1 MGIRSFKDLI
11 VWKKSIDLIDDI
23 YRLTHQFPKS
33 ETYGLSSQVQR
44 AAVSV
49 AANIAEGNGRDSTKE
64 YIHHL
69 SFSLGSL
76 AEVETYLVVC
86 VRLGYPQQHGVV
98 AIESRSDEIGR
109 MLRSLQK
116 ALRTKLR
123 NDDDFQPP
131 SLSPS
136 PQP

>member
-1 MGIRSFKDLI
+1 MTVRSFRDLI
-11 VWKKSIDLIDDI
+11 VWQRSIELIEEV
-23 YRLTHQFPKS
+23 YRLTQGFPKQ
-33 ETYGLSSQVQR
+33 ETYGLSSQLQR

-49 AANIAEGNGRDSTKE
+49 AANIAEGNGRESTKE

-86 VRLGYPQQHGVV
+86 TKLGYATPKAV
-98 AIESRSDEIGR
+98 AGMESKSDEIGK

-116 ALRTKLR
+116 ALRAKLR
-123 NDDDFQPP
+123 RDDDRT
-131 SLSPS
+131 SP
-136 PQP
+136 

>member
-1 MGIRSFKDLI
+1 MAIRSFKELI
-11 VWKKSIDLIDDI
+11 VWQRSIDLIDDI
-23 YRLTHQFPKS
+23 YRLTHRFPKS
-33 ETYGLSSQVQR
+33 EMYGLSSQFQR

-86 VRLGYPQQHGVV
+86 VRLGYASQPAV
-98 AIESRSDEIGR
+98 APIESKADEIGR

-116 ALRTKLR
+116 ALRNKLR
-123 NDDDFQPP
+123 DNDK
-131 SLSPS
+131 

>member
-1 MGIRSFKDLI
+1 MAIRSLKDLI
-11 VWKKSIDLIDDI
+11 VWQRSIQLIDDI
-23 YRLTHQFPKS
+23 YRLTRGFPKS

-76 AEVETYLVVC
+76 AKVETFLVVSL
-86 VRLGYPQQHGVV
+86 RLGYAPQTVIAGL
-98 AIESRSDEIGR
+98 ESECDEIGKCCAAYR
-109 MLRSLQK
+109 RHCGQ
-116 ALRTKLR
+116 
-123 NDDDFQPP
+123 N
-131 SLSPS
+131 
-136 PQP
+136 

>member
-1 MGIRSFKDLI
+1 MAVRSFKDLI
-11 VWKKSIDLIDDI
+11 VWQKSIDLIDDI
-23 YRLTHQFPKS
+23 YRLTRQFPKS
-33 ETYGLSSQVQR
+33 ETYSLSSQFQR

-49 AANIAEGNGRDSTKE
+49 AANIAEGNGRESTKE

-69 SFSLGSL
+69 SYSLGSL
-76 AEVETYLVVC
+76 AEVETYLVVS
-86 VRLGYPQQHGVV
+86 VRLGYADQLAVTP
-98 AIESRSDEIGR
+98 IESKANEIGR

-123 NDDDFQPP
+123 RDDDDQPNQ
-131 SLSPS
+131 

>member
-1 MGIRSFKDLI
+1 MAVRGFKGLI
-11 VWKKSIDLIDDI
+11 VWQKSIDLIDEI
-23 YRLTHQFPKS
+23 YRLTRSFPKS
-33 ETYGLSSQVQR
+33 EMYGLSSQLQR
-44 AAVSV
+44 ASISV

-69 SFSLGSL
+69 SYSLGSV

-86 VRLGYPQQHGVV
+86 IRLGYAQQA
-98 AIESRSDEIGR
+98 AIASLESKCDEIGK

-116 ALRTKLR
+116 ALRSKIR
-123 NDDDFQPP
+123 GNDDPQ
-131 SLSPS
+131 L